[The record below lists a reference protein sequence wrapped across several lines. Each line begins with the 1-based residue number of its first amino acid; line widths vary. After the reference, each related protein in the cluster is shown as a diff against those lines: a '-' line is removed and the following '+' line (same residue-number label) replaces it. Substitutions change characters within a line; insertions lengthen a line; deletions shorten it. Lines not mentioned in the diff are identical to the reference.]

1 MFNYYE
7 IRQSELSVER
17 HKKILNYRAH
27 MHNDF
32 ELFYV
37 TNGVQLLNVKEKTY
51 TLKAGDC
58 AVIFPNVIH
67 SYKRPEAVN
76 GEELPGGYTLIFTQ
90 ADMVYSMFPETK
102 NTYAV
107 DCVVNAEDIGEN
119 AVLAFEKIVDEAS
132 INAQIGWAHIIFSYL
147 IPPIMAQGAAKDRRV
162 NISSRLIS
170 YVSLNYK
177 EPLSLD
183 SVADALGIS
192 RFTVSRIF
200 SNEIKTSFRS
210 YIGMLRSNCAAEIIK
225 QQDLPFEAVAKES
238 GFESLRSFYRVF
250 TSVYNISPAKY
261 RSLIRGY

>member
-7 IRQSELSVER
+7 IRQSELSVAR
-17 HKKILNYRAH
+17 YKKILNYRAH

-37 TNGVQLLNVKEKTY
+37 TSGVQLLNVMDKTY

-67 SYKRPEAVN
+67 SYKRPESAN
-76 GEELPGGYTLIFTQ
+76 EEELPGSYTLIF
-90 ADMVYSMFPETK
+90 APAGMVYSIFPETK
-102 NTYAV
+102 NIHAA
-107 DCVVNAEDIGEN
+107 DCVVNADDIGEN
-119 AVLAFEKIVDEAS
+119 AALAFEKIVDEAS

-147 IPPIMAQGAAKDRRV
+147 ISPIMARGASRDPRAD
-162 NISSRLIS
+162 ISSQLIS

-192 RFTVSRIF
+192 RFTISRIF

-210 YIGMLRSNCAAEIIK
+210 YIGMLRSNCAAELIK
-225 QQDLPFEAVAKES
+225 RHDLPFEDIAKES

-250 TSVYNISPAKY
+250 TSVYNITPAKY
-261 RSLIRGY
+261 RSLIRG